1 MMLDFIPE
9 AIALGAI
16 FATDPKTGTLLAA
29 FIGLQNLPESFNS
42 YQDLIRSGMKSKKA
56 LGILFALSF
65 SGVIGALLGYE
76 FLTNLP
82 EVTAFLMVIA
92 GGGILY
98 LIFQDIAPNVK
109 LKRAWIAVLGANLG
123 FVIGMIGE
131 KLIQ

>member
-1 MMLDFIPE
+1 
-9 AIALGAI
+9 
-16 FATDPKTGTLLAA
+16 
-29 FIGLQNLPESFNS
+29 
-42 YQDLIRSGMKSKKA
+42 MKSKKA

-82 EVTAFLMVIA
+82 EVTAFLMVFA

-109 LKRAWIAVLGANLG
+109 LKRAWIPALGANLG
-123 FVIGMIGE
+123 FLIGMIGE